1 MAEISSN
8 SKRIARNTVALYVRM
23 LLSTVVSLYT
33 SRVVLQTLGVEDYGV
48 YGVVGGIVAMFSFL
62 NSTMAGATS
71 RFMSF
76 ELGKGK
82 EGRLMET
89 FSSAL
94 TIHIGIALIVL
105 VLSETIGLWFLC
117 NKLVIPEGRM
127 AAAHWVFQFSI
138 LSMVVSV
145 TQVPYNAM
153 IISHEKMDVYAYVEL
168 LHVFLKLG
176 IVYLLLIGNF
186 DKLILYAFLVLVV
199 HIIVA
204 MTYRIYCIK
213 HYNESHFVPHVNKEV
228 TKGILSFSVYNLIGN
243 MGSVVNNQGTAFV
256 INIFFGV
263 VYNAAASIAM
273 TISGVVTGFASNVM
287 TAFRPQI
294 IKSYANNDIA
304 KFQSLILWAIKS
316 ILLIYSF
323 VAIPAGF
330 AIKEVLSLWLVEVP
344 EYADVFCRLLLVS
357 IFFEVFRYV
366 IIMGIHATGIVKL
379 VSLSSGI
386 TFCLNPLIVFFLFK
400 YGCSPSYAYVSVIGV
415 NFILSIL
422 DLLILKHN
430 ESNISLKVIVLT
442 SIRVIVVVFI
452 VALLLY
458 YAISQKTG
466 NPLIDIL
473 YIGSIS
479 SMLMLVC
486 GFYGVLDKCQ
496 RQQVLLFVKSK
507 LNI

>member
-82 EGRLMET
+82 EGRLRET

-294 IKSYANNDIA
+294 IKSYANNDITR
-304 KFQSLILWAIKS
+304 FQSLILWAIKS

-466 NPLIDIL
+466 NSLIDIL

-486 GFYGVLDKCQ
+486 GFFGVLDKCQ